1 MRLQIGFGLIVGPE
15 SSPLNSRYARNVG
28 YDFYGRYVKLKSRG
42 TREQH
47 FIQLPDE
54 NIFFSV

>member
-15 SSPLNSRYARNVG
+15 SSLLNSRYAWNVG

-47 FIQLPDE
+47 FIQ
-54 NIFFSV
+54 

>member
-47 FIQLPDE
+47 FIQ
-54 NIFFSV
+54 